1 MKRICTVNARA
12 GSKGVPGKNLAIV
25 AGLPLLAHSLEQA
38 KESGIFDLL
47 AVSSDSSEI
56 LEVAR
61 THGALAIERPAELAS
76 DSAPKL
82 PSIVHS
88 VKMAEEISGLTFS
101 TVVDLDAT
109 SPLRNSEDIVGAVEL
124 LETEGLDSVFTATHS
139 RRSPF
144 FNQVSKSA
152 NGVWGPVISHSN
164 TIFRRQDA
172 PETFD
177 MNASIYAWNKDS
189 LFRSP
194 SVFQESSAM
203 YLMPEERSWDID
215 SKFDFEVVS
224 FLLERKKGLR

>member
-1 MKRICTVNARA
+1 MPR
-12 GSKGVPGKNLAIV
+12 KNLAII

-38 KESGIFDLL
+38 RKTGIFDLI
-47 AVSSDSSEI
+47 AVSSDSLEI

-61 THGALAIERPAELAS
+61 NHGALAIERPAELAS
-76 DSAPKL
+76 DSSPKL
-82 PSIVHS
+82 PSIVHC
-88 VKMAEEISGLTFS
+88 VKMAEEISGMTFS

-109 SPLRNSEDIVGAVEL
+109 SPLRNPEDIVGAVQL
-124 LETEGLDSVFTATHS
+124 LESEGLDSVFTATPS

-152 NGVWGPVISHSN
+152 IGIWGPVVSHSEA
-164 TIFRRQDA
+164 IFRRQDA

-177 MNASIYAWNKDS
+177 MNASIYAWKKDS

-194 SVFQESSAM
+194 SVFQESSAV

-224 FLLERKKGLR
+224 FLMDRKKSNR